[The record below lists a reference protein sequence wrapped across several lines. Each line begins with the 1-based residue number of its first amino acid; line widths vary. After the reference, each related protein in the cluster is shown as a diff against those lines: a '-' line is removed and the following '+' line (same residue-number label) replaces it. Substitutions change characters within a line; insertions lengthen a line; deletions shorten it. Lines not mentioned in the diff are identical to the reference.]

1 MRILSVFCFD
11 QYIDNKNLFSVLVED
26 SEPAVMC
33 NSKKMRGL
41 KINILTL
48 FFFKVCFLLLLLLV
62 GGALW
67 CMLGRNCT
75 TCLLDARN
83 HMIQKLI

>member
-33 NSKKMRGL
+33 NSKNER
-41 KINILTL
+41 
-48 FFFKVCFLLLLLLV
+48 
-62 GGALW
+62 A
-67 CMLGRNCT
+67 
-75 TCLLDARN
+75 
-83 HMIQKLI
+83 